1 MPVHVKNGE
10 VKNHS
15 SIEGGYVHSVKDKT
29 IVALEG
35 VVDVVTDTTSTT
47 MKAGERISDDFT
59 SLSKRMIFNTIK
71 GAADVTAV
79 LGSAVLENA
88 RGSVK
93 GAGTLGG
100 DAGQV
105 AKEAA
110 IGTIHGASEVSTEAG
125 VAAKK
130 AAIGLIHG
138 SADVSTELGKVCKKG
153 AIGFIQGAGE
163 VTAEL
168 GAVAM
173 KNALGLVDGG
183 TETTLKLEDGILAA
197 AAKMYKGIS
206 DIKAQQAAQAPA
218 PAPAPEP
225 VEKKS

>member
-1 MPVHVKNGE
+1 MPVSLKNGE
-10 VKNHS
+10 VKNHHTS
-15 SIEGGYVHSVKDKT
+15 HEGGYVHSVKDKT
-29 IVALEG
+29 VKALEG

-59 SLSKRMIFNTIK
+59 SLAKRMIFNTIK
-71 GAADVTAV
+71 GAAEVTAV

-105 AKEAA
+105 AKDAA
-110 IGTIHGASEVSTEAG
+110 IGTIHGASEVGTEAG

-138 SADVSTELGKVCKKG
+138 SSEVSNELGKVCKQG
-153 AIGFIQGAGE
+153 ALGFIKGAGE

-168 GAVAM
+168 GSVAM

-206 DIKAQQAAQAPA
+206 EIKAQQAAQTSPVSAPK
-218 PAPAPEP
+218 PA
-225 VEKKS
+225 VEK